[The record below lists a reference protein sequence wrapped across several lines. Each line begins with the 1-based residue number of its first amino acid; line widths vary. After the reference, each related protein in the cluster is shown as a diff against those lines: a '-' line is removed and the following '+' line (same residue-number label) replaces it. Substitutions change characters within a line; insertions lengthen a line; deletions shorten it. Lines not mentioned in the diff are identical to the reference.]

1 MGFWDRI
8 TGKEESTWYPSGGE
22 YGWFGETKGK
32 KQADRA
38 KAEIDRLIQTIEGRR
53 PQIQKYYGEIG
64 AMTEKQNELKNLTEL
79 DKFLDTSY
87 NLERESEKK
96 IAKTNFAT
104 ITDIDGERK
113 KESFQDQ
120 RKRDIELANITQ
132 DMQRI
137 NLGQKEK
144 TDLYQLDNLINQ
156 LKVERSRY

>member
-1 MGFWDRI
+1 MSR
-8 TGKEESTWYPSGGE
+8 KKNNTWHPASGQ
-22 YGWFGETKGK
+22 YGWLGSTKGY
-32 KQADRA
+32 KQSERA
-38 KAEIDRLIQTIEGRR
+38 KTEIDRLIKTIEARR
-53 PQIQKYYGEIG
+53 PQIQQYYNEIG
-64 AMTEKQNELKNLTEL
+64 SMTESQNELKNLTEL
-79 DKFLDTSY
+79 DRFLDTSY

-96 IAKTNFAT
+96 IAKTDFAT

-156 LKVERSRY
+156 LNVERSRY

>member
-8 TGKEESTWYPSGGE
+8 TGKEESTWHPASGQ

-53 PQIQKYYGEIG
+53 PQIQEYYGEIG
-64 AMTEKQNELKNLTEL
+64 AMTERQNELKNLTEL

-96 IAKTNFAT
+96 IAKTNLAT
-104 ITDIDGERK
+104 ITDVDGERK
-113 KESFQDQ
+113 KELFQDQ

-137 NLGQKEK
+137 NLGQQEK

-156 LKVERSRY
+156 LNVERSRY